1 MKTTLLSSLFL
12 SSLCLS
18 LTAFSASE
26 PKRKPAESPA
36 QKSKMEE
43 AWDHIEDAG
52 ADLRDGVS
60 GAVNDFIGFSR
71 DAIHERPDLQMLP
84 HLILLK
90 KGEEVKVAY
99 CRPIISQMFRD
110 RSKHPGH
117 NRCDEALTKGSFQ
130 LRQLQACS
138 TKHSEEGGAAFNLK
152 IGRAHV

>member
-71 DAIHERPDLQMLP
+71 DAIHERPDL
-84 HLILLK
+84 
-90 KGEEVKVAY
+90 
-99 CRPIISQMFRD
+99 D
-110 RSKHPGH
+110 RK
-117 NRCDEALTKGSFQ
+117 
-130 LRQLQACS
+130 S
-138 TKHSEEGGAAFNLK
+138 TRLNSSH
-152 IGRAHV
+152 